1 MMDLKHLPNA
11 RPGEKVHLF
20 LRRHWT
26 TPLEIIVLTFFL
38 YAVPAIGVWY
48 FYEQWSDWT
57 ARPFLGPI
65 VVLFACSYTLLTWL
79 FAFLQFTDYYLDVW
93 IVTNERII
101 NIEQKGLFTRVASEL
116 HLSAVED
123 TTSEVKGMF
132 HTFLD
137 YGQVH
142 VQTAGERT
150 RFIFKNIP
158 HPEQVKEAIVK
169 LVHEDK
175 DKN

>member
-1 MMDLKHLPNA
+1 MMNLQHLPNT
-11 RPGEKVHLF
+11 RPGETVQLF

-26 TPLEIIVLTFFL
+26 TPLEIIVIAFFL
-38 YAVPAIGVWY
+38 YALPIFGIIY
-48 FYEQWSDWT
+48 FYEPWSELT
-57 ARPFLGPI
+57 TKPFLGPI
-65 VVLFACSYTLLTWL
+65 IVLFACSYLLLTWL
-79 FAFLQFTDYYLDVW
+79 FTFLQLTDYYLDVW

-123 TTSEVKGMF
+123 TTSEVKGML

-142 VQTAGERT
+142 IQTAGERT

-158 HPEQVKEAIVK
+158 HPEQVKETIVK
-169 LVHEDK
+169 LVHAIRK
-175 DKN
+175 